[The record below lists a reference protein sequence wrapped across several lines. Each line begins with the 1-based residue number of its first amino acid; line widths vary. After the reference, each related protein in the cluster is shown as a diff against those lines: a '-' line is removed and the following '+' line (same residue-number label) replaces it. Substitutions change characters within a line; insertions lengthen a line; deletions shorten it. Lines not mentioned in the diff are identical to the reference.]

1 MALPQLCRH
10 AIEPVRLDPSMHL
23 LTRPGNTSKSPLTA
37 FLSQVA
43 VLVVYGISWGSE
55 LGVPR
60 VSAKQ
65 TGKK

>member
-1 MALPQLCRH
+1 
-10 AIEPVRLDPSMHL
+10 MHL
-23 LTRPGNTSKSPLTA
+23 PTRPGNTSKIPLTA